1 MALPH
6 VSVPSIAWL
15 DWEALRKAGFEGCV
29 FDKDNTLTEPYADE
43 VAPQLLPS
51 LRRCQQAFGG
61 RLVLFS
67 NSAGLAQ
74 FDPRGAPAL
83 LKMQWE
89 HLESGQFSHGFEE
102 EIASYSL
109 CYTLADK
116 RTKV

>member
-1 MALPH
+1 M
-6 VSVPSIAWL
+6 SVPSIAWV

-74 FDPRGAPAL
+74 FDPRGAATPWGCKGTGFKRNEGCMVRVHCVEGNAG
-83 LKMQWE
+83 
-89 HLESGQFSHGFEE
+89 HLMHS
-102 EIASYSL
+102 
-109 CYTLADK
+109 
-116 RTKV
+116 V